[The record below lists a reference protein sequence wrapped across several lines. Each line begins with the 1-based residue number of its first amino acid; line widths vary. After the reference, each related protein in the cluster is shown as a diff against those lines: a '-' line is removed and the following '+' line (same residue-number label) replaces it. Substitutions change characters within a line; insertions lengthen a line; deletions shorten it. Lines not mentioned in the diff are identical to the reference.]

1 MRPEWTLAVSLTK
14 EREERTWVHHCREAG
29 KIVITASQMGLT
41 RDGRKVT
48 GVISGCSWCGR
59 WPSRGLKDKGE

>member
-1 MRPEWTLAVSLTK
+1 M
-14 EREERTWVHHCREAG
+14 HHCREAG